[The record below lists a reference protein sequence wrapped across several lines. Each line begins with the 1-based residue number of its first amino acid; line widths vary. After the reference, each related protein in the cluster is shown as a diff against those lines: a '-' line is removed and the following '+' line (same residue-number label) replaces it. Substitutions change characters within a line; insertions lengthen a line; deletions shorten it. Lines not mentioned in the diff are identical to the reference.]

1 MTSVSRF
8 SFLVFTML
16 TGVVAAGLPGH
27 AQSDL
32 TTAARADLGKKIATL
47 WCSECHLV
55 EPNDTVAVQ
64 SDVPSFAEISNRE
77 GQSEMRIMKFMLD
90 PHPSMP
96 KLDLSRDD
104 QQNLV
109 TFILSLK
116 TRD

>member
-1 MTSVSRF
+1 MIILSRL
-8 SFLVFTML
+8 SLLAL
-16 TGVVAAGLPGH
+16 TVLIVGVAAHLPGQ

-32 TTAARADLGKKIATL
+32 TTTARADLGKKIATL
-47 WCSECHLV
+47 WCSHCHLV
-55 EPNDTVAVQ
+55 EPTDTGTVQ

-109 TFILSLK
+109 SFILSLK
-116 TRD
+116 DRN